1 MSLPTLEANPIS
13 EVILPETHK
22 DEKASVL
29 VTPATPQSYQHEPV
43 VTRREM
49 WSYYLYSF
57 GNNGLGPQ
65 IYSLTLFQGLATAAG
80 YDPVRGPGSSC
91 LIPGASG
98 KCVLPWGSGTKSVSS
113 IVLIANGVSFA
124 IMTLFYATLGPV
136 ADYRMIGR
144 WLLII
149 STTIC
154 WAAQF
159 ASMSLTSPSRWGA
172 AMALYIIS
180 FASRG
185 LTQSFYG
192 APFPHLAR
200 NTPHTRELNK
210 RHERGELSSK
220 AYEMEKVIE
229 KNKISSV
236 SMFCLFLGDIV
247 ALSLNLSLLLP
258 LNHNPKVDNY
268 VIILTTGYWVLFGIW
283 WFIFQ
288 QPRPGPKLPRGDS
301 YLTIGLKQS
310 FVALKECRK
319 LPYTFAYILSIFII
333 SDGLGTNVI
342 LVSICQNEQFKFSF
356 LQNTY
361 LYLVQVFTCAA
372 SVIASCYIQR
382 HWKIDIKKMYVT
394 TSFISTLIPVWG
406 MIGLWTNK
414 FGLDLTYS
422 FLFST
427 SVNLF
432 ILCRFHNAWE
442 FWAYNVVAG
451 LVTGPAYSFTQTLM
465 SELTPPGFEYMFFGL
480 LGLFSRSAS
489 IIGPNVIQVIIDKK
503 GNNWKAFPVL
513 FAIGAIGCLLLCFGV
528 NVPKGRQAAAQWAA
542 EKRGTSA
549 GTMFVDEKDRG
560 SSESKSEARS
570 DGIL

>member
-1 MSLPTLEANPIS
+1 MSLPTLEANPVS

-29 VTPATPQSYQHEPV
+29 VTPVTPQSYEHEPV

-113 IVLIANGVSFA
+113 IVLVANGVSFA
-124 IMTLFYATLGPV
+124 IMTLVYATLAPV

-159 ASMSLTSPSRWGA
+159 ASISLTSPSRWGA

-185 LTQSFYG
+185 LTQSFYT

-200 NTPHTRELNK
+200 NTLHTRELSK
-210 RHERGELSSK
+210 RHEKGELSSK

-236 SMFCLFLGDIV
+236 SMFCLFFGDVV
-247 ALSLNLSLLLP
+247 ALSLNLSMLLP

-268 VIILTTGYWVLFGIW
+268 VIILTTGYWVMFGIW

-288 QPRPGPKLPRGDS
+288 QPRPGPKLPKGES
-301 YLTIGLKQS
+301 YFLIGLKQI
-310 FVALKECRK
+310 FVASKECRK
-319 LPYTFAYILSIFII
+319 LPYTFGFIFSIFII
-333 SDGLGTNVI
+333 SDGLGTTI
-342 LVSICQNEQFKFSF
+342 TLVSIFQNEQFKFSF

-382 HWKIDIKKMYVT
+382 HWKIDIKKMYLA
-394 TSFISTLIPVWG
+394 TSIIATLIPVWG

-414 FGLDLTYS
+414 FG
-422 FLFST
+422 
-427 SVNLF
+427 
-432 ILCRFHNAWE
+432 FHNAWE

-451 LVTGPAYSFTQTLM
+451 LVTGPGYTFTQTLM

-489 IIGPNVIQVIIDKK
+489 VVGPNVIQVIIDKN

-513 FAIGAIGCLLLCFGV
+513 FAIGVLGCLVLCFGV
-528 NVPKGRQAAAQWAA
+528 NMPKGRQAAAQWAA
-542 EKRGTSA
+542 EKRGTDA
-549 GTMFVDEKDRG
+549 GMTFSDEKYKEP
-560 SSESKSEARS
+560 SESKSEAKS
-570 DGIL
+570 DGKI